1 MLQIK
6 NSIPNTYSQHLNVEA
21 GQEREFAEI
30 GEQTVLH
37 ELKTAISDV

>member
-6 NSIPNTYSQHLNVEA
+6 KSIPNTYSQHLNVEA
-21 GQEREFAEI
+21 NHEREFAEV

-37 ELKTAISDV
+37 ELKTASSDM